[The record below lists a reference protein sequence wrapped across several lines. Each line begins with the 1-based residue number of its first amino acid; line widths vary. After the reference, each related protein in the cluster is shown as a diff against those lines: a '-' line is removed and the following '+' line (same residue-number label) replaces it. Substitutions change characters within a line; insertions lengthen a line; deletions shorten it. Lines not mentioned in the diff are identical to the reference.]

1 MARKIR
7 SRYKITG
14 NLTTISPIHIGGV
27 GGNADTDMALAVN
40 GEGKFYLPATSLAGA
55 LRAYM
60 ATLNSKITNKIW
72 GFQEKEGDNGHASFV
87 IVEDAVIN
95 SAIVEIRDGVAIDRY
110 SGTAAEGM
118 KFDRAILPK
127 GVTIPISLTL
137 ERDAQLS
144 DSEWQE
150 CQNAFAQLITA
161 LEEGEIYLGGAK
173 SRGLGR
179 VKLYDTRIIEE
190 DLLSPAG
197 ILDILNN
204 QQKPV
209 NWGKIYASGQ
219 NCQNKLNITIKWKPE
234 GAVMV
239 KSEGDGMAVDILPL
253 VSGKGGSLT
262 FVIPGSSLKG
272 VWRSQAERIIRTV
285 CNHSLTSDVGFSQ
298 QVTLEL
304 IKTLFGA
311 PAELDE
317 NQNQLGYLSCL
328 AVDDCFA
335 NIPMTSHQWASITD
349 ATSDSSLRNCLNNMG
364 LKDTQLGYHVGI
376 DRWTGS
382 AAEGFLYTTLE
393 PFGVN
398 WENIEISLNLQRL
411 KQYEKLENERLKK
424 ENLPPKNSYLPTLA
438 LFLLV
443 LRDFMESKIPIGF
456 GVNRGMGAIQ
466 VEEVKINGKGI
477 DNDDLKALSQKPLTS
492 FYDLDNNLLTNL
504 NSHWQSWLNGGK

>member
-1 MARKIR
+1 MARKIH

-14 NLTTISPIHIGGV
+14 NLITISPIHIGGV

-60 ATLNSKITNKIW
+60 ATFNPDITDKIW
-72 GFQEKEGDNGHASFV
+72 GFQEAKGDNGYASFV

-118 KFDRAILPK
+118 KFDRTILPK
-127 GVTIPISLTL
+127 GVKIPLSLTL
-137 ERDAQLS
+137 ERDAKLS

-150 CQNAFAQLITA
+150 YQNAFAQIITA

-173 SRGLGR
+173 SRGLGK

-197 ILDILNN
+197 ILNILKNE
-204 QQKPV
+204 QKTV
-209 NWGKIYASGQ
+209 DWGKVYASGQ
-219 NCQNKLNITIKWKPE
+219 NCQNKLDITIKWKPV

-253 VSGKGGSLT
+253 VSGIDGGLT

-285 CNHSLTSDVGFSQ
+285 CNHSFTSDVDFNQ

-311 PAELDE
+311 TAELDE
-317 NQNQLGYLSCL
+317 NQQQLGYLSCL

-364 LKDTQLGYHVGI
+364 LKDTQLGYHVAI

-382 AAEGFLYTTLE
+382 AAEGFLYMTLE

-398 WENIEISLNLQRL
+398 WQPIEISLNLHRL
-411 KQYEKLENERLKK
+411 KQYNQTL
-424 ENLPPKNSYLPTLA
+424 YLPSLA

-477 DNDDLKALSQKPLTS
+477 DNDELKALSQTTLTS
-492 FYDLDNNLLTNL
+492 FYDLDNSLLTNL

>member
-1 MARKIR
+1 MARKIH

-14 NLTTISPIHIGGV
+14 NLITISPIHIGGV

-60 ATLNSKITNKIW
+60 ATFNPDITDKIW
-72 GFQEKEGDNGHASFV
+72 GFQEAKGDNGYASFV

-137 ERDAQLS
+137 ERDAKLS
-144 DSEWQE
+144 DGEWQDY
-150 CQNAFAQLITA
+150 QNAFAQLITA

-190 DLLSPAG
+190 DLLTPTG
-197 ILDILNN
+197 ILGILNN
-204 QQKPV
+204 QQKIV
-209 NWGKIYASGQ
+209 NWSKIYASGE
-219 NCQNKLNITIKWKPE
+219 NCQNKLEITIKWTPV

-239 KSEGDGMAVDILPL
+239 KSEGDGMTVDILPL
-253 VSGKGGSLT
+253 VSGKGGGLT

-285 CNHSLTSDVGFSQ
+285 CNHSLTLDDDFNQ

-304 IKTLFGA
+304 IKTLFGT

-317 NQNQLGYLSCL
+317 NQKQLGYLSCL

-335 NIPMTSHQWASITD
+335 NIPMASHQWASITD
-349 ATSDSSLRNCLNNMG
+349 ATKDSSLRNSLDSMG
-364 LKDTQLGYHVGI
+364 LQDTQLGYHVGI
-376 DRWTGS
+376 DRWIGS

-398 WENIEISLNLQRL
+398 WENIEISLNL
-411 KQYEKLENERLKK
+411 
-424 ENLPPKNSYLPTLA
+424 
-438 LFLLV
+438 
-443 LRDFMESKIPIGF
+443 
-456 GVNRGMGAIQ
+456 
-466 VEEVKINGKGI
+466 
-477 DNDDLKALSQKPLTS
+477 
-492 FYDLDNNLLTNL
+492 
-504 NSHWQSWLNGGK
+504 H

>member
-1 MARKIR
+1 MARKIY

-14 NLTTISPIHIGGV
+14 NLITISPIHIGGV

-60 ATLNSKITNKIW
+60 ATFNPDITDKIW
-72 GFQEKEGDNGHASFV
+72 GFQEAKGDNGYASFV

-110 SGTAAEGM
+110 SGTASEGM
-118 KFDRAILPK
+118 KFDRTILPK
-127 GVTIPISLTL
+127 GVTIPLSLIL
-137 ERDAQLS
+137 ERDAKLS
-144 DSEWQE
+144 DSQWQE
-150 CQNAFAQLITA
+150 YQNAFAQLITA

-190 DLLSPAG
+190 DLLSPTG
-197 ILDILNN
+197 ILNILNN
-204 QQKPV
+204 QQITV
-209 NWGKIYASGQ
+209 NWGKVYASGQ
-219 NCQNKLNITIKWKPE
+219 NCQNKLNITIKWSPV
-234 GAVMV
+234 GTVMV

-253 VSGKGGSLT
+253 VSGVSGGLT

-285 CNHSLTSDVGFSQ
+285 CNYSLTSDVDFNQ

-335 NIPMTSHQWASITD
+335 NIPMTSHQWASITE

-364 LKDTQLGYHVGI
+364 LKNTQLGYHVGI

-398 WENIEISLNLQRL
+398 WQPIEISLNLHRL
-411 KQYEKLENERLKK
+411 KQYNDTL
-424 ENLPPKNSYLPTLA
+424 YLPSLA

-456 GVNRGMGAIQ
+456 GVNRGMGAIK
-466 VEEVKINGKGI
+466 VEEITINGKGI
-477 DNDDLKALSQKPLTS
+477 DNDDLKALSQATLTS
-492 FYDLDNNLLTNL
+492 FYDLDNGLLTNL
-504 NSHWQSWLNGGK
+504 NAHWQSWLNGGN

>member
-127 GVTIPISLTL
+127 GVKIPISLIL
-137 ERDAQLS
+137 ERDAKLS

-197 ILDILNN
+197 ILNILKN
-204 QQKPV
+204 QEKTV
-209 NWGKIYASGQ
+209 NWGKVYASGQ
-219 NCQNKLNITIKWKPE
+219 NCQNKLDITIKWSPI
-234 GAVMV
+234 GSVMV

-253 VSGKGGSLT
+253 VSGVSGGLT

-285 CNHSLTSDVGFSQ
+285 CNHSLNYEDKDKFDQ
-298 QVTLEL
+298 QVKLEL

-335 NIPMTSHQWASITD
+335 
-349 ATSDSSLRNCLNNMG
+349 
-364 LKDTQLGYHVGI
+364 
-376 DRWTGS
+376 
-382 AAEGFLYTTLE
+382 
-393 PFGVN
+393 
-398 WENIEISLNLQRL
+398 
-411 KQYEKLENERLKK
+411 KK
-424 ENLPPKNSYLPTLA
+424 NP
-438 LFLLV
+438 
-443 LRDFMESKIPIGF
+443 
-456 GVNRGMGAIQ
+456 
-466 VEEVKINGKGI
+466 
-477 DNDDLKALSQKPLTS
+477 
-492 FYDLDNNLLTNL
+492 
-504 NSHWQSWLNGGK
+504 